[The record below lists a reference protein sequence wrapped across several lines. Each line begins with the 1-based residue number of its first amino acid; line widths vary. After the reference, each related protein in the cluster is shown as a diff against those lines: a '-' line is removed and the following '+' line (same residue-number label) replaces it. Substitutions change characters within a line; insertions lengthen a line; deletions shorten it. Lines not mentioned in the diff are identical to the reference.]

1 MDREDLELEFREKAC
16 ARRKNLV
23 SDLKITL
30 SRDTGF
36 VFKSEIAH
44 TDAMP
49 WREAPPAVY
58 IARCLCIVK
67 SEIVLEVD
75 LVTDSDIRVVQPYI
89 RINGGQEDTTDK
101 VETFFP
107 WIDPLLRFPVI
118 WNQTPS
124 YENKCE

>member
-1 MDREDLELEFREKAC
+1 VDGEDLEFEFREKAC
-16 ARRKNLV
+16 ARGINLV

-30 SRDTGF
+30 RCDTGF

-49 WREAPPAVY
+49 WSEAPICVS
-58 IARCLCIVK
+58 IKRCLCVTK

-75 LVTDSDIRVVQPYI
+75 LVTDSDIRVDQPYI
-89 RINGGQEDTTDK
+89 RINGGQEHTTDK

-107 WIDPLLRFPVI
+107 WIDPLLGFPVI
-118 WNQTPS
+118 WNQTPP